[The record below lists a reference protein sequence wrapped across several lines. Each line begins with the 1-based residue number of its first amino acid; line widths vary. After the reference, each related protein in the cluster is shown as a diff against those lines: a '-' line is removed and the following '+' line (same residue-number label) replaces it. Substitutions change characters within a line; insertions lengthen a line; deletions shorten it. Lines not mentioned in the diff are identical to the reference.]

1 MEKYIMVQVLHKRAR
16 TTEETRREIQNS
28 KESLKKLSCKYG
40 VNPKTIVKW
49 KQRDFTHDAKM
60 GPKKIKSTVLS
71 ESEEEAIVAFRKM
84 TELPLDDVLYSL
96 QETIPHLSRSS
107 LHRCLKRHGCSVLP
121 KKQNTCSANPKK
133 RFKQYPIG
141 YFHIDIAEVRTAEGK
156 LYLYVAIDRTSK
168 FAYAELHKSQT
179 KMIAAEFL
187 RNLIGAVPYKI
198 HKVLTDNGI
207 QFTNHDHH
215 KNAFTHIFERICNEN
230 HIEHRKTKVKHPWT
244 NGQVERMNRTLK
256 EATVNSFHYATH
268 KELKQHLYDYLMAY
282 NFAKRLKAI
291 KGKTPWQ
298 FVLNQWTT
306 HPEYFIINPHQFTLG
321 LNS

>member
-1 MEKYIMVQVLHKRAR
+1 MGQVLHSNAR
-16 TTEETRREIQNS
+16 TTEAIRREIRNS
-28 KESLKKLSCKYG
+28 EESIAKAAVRFN
-40 VNPKTIVKW
+40 VNPKTILKW
-49 KQRDFTHDAKM
+49 RKRKDTKDLPM

-71 ESEEEAIVAFRKM
+71 EAEEESIVAFRKM

-121 KKQNTCSANPKK
+121 KKQISTSADKK
-133 RFKQYPIG
+133 KFKQYPIG

-187 RNLIGAVPYKI
+187 PNLIKAVPYKI

-215 KNAFTHIFERICNEN
+215 KNAFTHIFERVCNEYQ
-230 HIEHRKTKVKHPWT
+230 IEHRKTKIKHPWT

-256 EATVNSFHYATH
+256 EATVNSFHYASH
-268 KELKQHLYDYLMAY
+268 DELKQHLHAYLMAY
-282 NFAKRLKAI
+282 NFAKRLKDI

-298 FVLNQWTT
+298 FILNQWTI
-306 HPEYFIINPHQFTLG
+306 HPEYFILNPNHFLMG
-321 LNS
+321 LNT

>member
-1 MEKYIMVQVLHKRAR
+1 MGQVLHSNAR
-16 TTEETRREIQNS
+16 TTEAIRREIRNS
-28 KESLKKLSCKYG
+28 KESIAKAAVRFN
-40 VNPKTIVKW
+40 VNPKTILKW
-49 KQRDFTHDAKM
+49 RKREDTKDLPM

-71 ESEEEAIVAFRKM
+71 EAEEESIVAFRKM

-121 KKQNTCSANPKK
+121 KKQVSTSADKK
-133 RFKQYPIG
+133 KFKQYPIG

-179 KMIAAEFL
+179 KMVAAEFL
-187 RNLIGAVPYKI
+187 RNLIKAVPYKI

-215 KNAFTHIFERICNEN
+215 KNAFTHIFLRICNEN
-230 HIEHRKTKVKHPWT
+230 QIEHRKTKVKHPWT

-256 EATVNSFHYATH
+256 EATVNSFHYASH
-268 KELKQHLYDYLMAY
+268 DELKQHLHAYLMAY

-298 FVLNQWTT
+298 FILNQWTI
-306 HPEYFIINPHQFTLG
+306 HPEYFTLNPNQFLVG
-321 LNS
+321 LNR

>member
-1 MEKYIMVQVLHKRAR
+1 
-16 TTEETRREIQNS
+16 
-28 KESLKKLSCKYG
+28 
-40 VNPKTIVKW
+40 
-49 KQRDFTHDAKM
+49 M
-60 GPKKIKSTVLS
+60 GPKKIRSTVLS
-71 ESEEEAIVAFRKM
+71 EAEEEAIVAFREL
-84 TELPLDDVLYSL
+84 TQLPLDDVLYSL

-121 KKQNTCSANPKK
+121 RKEISTSADKKK
-133 RFKQYPIG
+133 FKSYPIG

-168 FAYAELHKSQT
+168 FAYAELHKNQT

-187 RNLIGAVPYKI
+187 RNLIKAVPYKI

-215 KNAFTHIFERICNEN
+215 KNALTHIFERVCNEH
-230 HIEHRKTKVKHPWT
+230 HIEHRKTKIKHPWT

-256 EATVNSFHYATH
+256 DATVKTFHYATH
-268 KELKQHLYDYLMAY
+268 QQLKEHLHDYLMAY
-282 NFAKRLKAI
+282 NFAKRLKAL

-298 FVLNQWTT
+298 FVLNQWTNN
-306 HPEYFIINPHQFTLG
+306 PGYFIVNPHQFIVG
-321 LNS
+321 LNNYTSAPRRLTAQELKYNNRKKVSQCSH

>member
-1 MEKYIMVQVLHKRAR
+1 MGQLLHKRAR
-16 TTEETRREIQNS
+16 TTEEVRRDIQNS
-28 KESLKKLSCKYG
+28 KESLIKLSQKYG
-40 VNPKTIVKW
+40 VNPKTILKW
-49 KQRDFTHDAKM
+49 KKRDYTHDAKM

-71 ESEEEAIVAFRKM
+71 EGEEEAIVAFRKM

-121 KKQNTCSANPKK
+121 KKQSAIISADKK
-133 RFKQYPIG
+133 KFKQYPIG

-179 KMIAAEFL
+179 KAIAAEFL
-187 RNLIGAVPYKI
+187 RNLIKAVPYKI

-207 QFTNHDHH
+207 QFTNHEHH
-215 KNAFTHIFERICNEN
+215 KNACIHIFERVCNAN
-230 HIEHRKTKVKHPWT
+230 QIEHRKTKIKHPWT

-256 EATVNSFHYATH
+256 EATVNNFYYSSHDA
-268 KELKQHLYDYLMAY
+268 LKQHLHAYLMAY

-291 KGKTPWQ
+291 KGNSPWQ
-298 FVLNQWTT
+298 FILNQWTIY
-306 HPEYFIINPHQFTLG
+306 PECFILNPNHFLLG
-321 LNS
+321 LNSYL

>member
-1 MEKYIMVQVLHKRAR
+1 MGQILHANAR
-16 TTEETRREIQNS
+16 TTEAIRREIRNS
-28 KESLKKLSCKYG
+28 EESIAKAAARFN
-40 VNPKTIVKW
+40 VNPKTIIKW
-49 KQRDFTHDAKM
+49 RKREDTKDLPM

-71 ESEEEAIVAFRKM
+71 EAEEEAIVAFRQL
-84 TELPLDDVLYSL
+84 TQLPLDDVLYSL

-121 KKQNTCSANPKK
+121 KKELSSSSDKK
-133 RFKQYPIG
+133 KFKQYPIG

-187 RNLIGAVPYKI
+187 RNLIKALPYKI
-198 HKVLTDNGI
+198 NKVLTDNGI

-215 KNAFTHIFERICNEN
+215 KNAFTHIFERVCNEN
-230 HIEHRKTKVKHPWT
+230 KIEHRKTKIKHPWT

-256 EATVNSFHYATH
+256 EATVNNFHYASH
-268 KELKQHLYDYLMAY
+268 HELKQHLHAYLMAY

-291 KGKTPWQ
+291 KGNTPWQ
-298 FVLNQWTT
+298 FILNQWTT
-306 HPEYFIINPHQFTLG
+306 YPEYFILNPNHSLTG
-321 LNS
+321 LNN

>member
-1 MEKYIMVQVLHKRAR
+1 MEKKLMGQVLHSNAR
-16 TTEETRREIQNS
+16 TTEAIRREIRNS
-28 KESLKKLSCKYG
+28 KESIAKAAVRFN
-40 VNPKTIVKW
+40 VNPKTILKW
-49 KQRDFTHDAKM
+49 RKREDTKDLPM

-71 ESEEEAIVAFRKM
+71 EAEEESIVAFRKM

-121 KKQNTCSANPKK
+121 KKQVSTSADKK
-133 RFKQYPIG
+133 KFKQYPIG

-179 KMIAAEFL
+179 KMVAAEFL
-187 RNLIGAVPYKI
+187 RNLIKAVPYKI

-215 KNAFTHIFERICNEN
+215 KNAFTHIFLRICNEN
-230 HIEHRKTKVKHPWT
+230 QIEHRKTKVKHPWT

-256 EATVNSFHYATH
+256 EATVSSFHYASH
-268 KELKQHLYDYLMAY
+268 DELKQHLHAYLMAY

-298 FVLNQWTT
+298 FILNQWTI
-306 HPEYFIINPHQFTLG
+306 HPEYFISILT
-321 LNS
+321 SS

>member
-1 MEKYIMVQVLHKRAR
+1 MGQVLHSNAR
-16 TTEETRREIQNS
+16 TTEAIRREIRNS
-28 KESLKKLSCKYG
+28 QESIAKAAVRFN
-40 VNPKTIVKW
+40 VNPKTILKW
-49 KQRDFTHDAKM
+49 RKREDTKDLPM

-71 ESEEEAIVAFRKM
+71 EAEEESIVAFRKM

-121 KKQNTCSANPKK
+121 KKQVSTSADKK
-133 RFKQYPIG
+133 KFKQYPIG
-141 YFHIDIAEVRTAEGK
+141 YFHIDIAEVRTTEGK

-179 KMIAAEFL
+179 KMVAAEFL
-187 RNLIGAVPYKI
+187 RNLIKAVPYKI

-215 KNAFTHIFERICNEN
+215 KNAFTHIFLRICNEN
-230 HIEHRKTKVKHPWT
+230 QIEHRKTKVKHPWT

-256 EATVNSFHYATH
+256 EATVNSFHYASH
-268 KELKQHLYDYLMAY
+268 DELKQHLHAYLMAY

-298 FVLNQWTT
+298 FILNQWTI
-306 HPEYFIINPHQFTLG
+306 HPEYFIFNPNHFLVG
-321 LNS
+321 LNI

>member
-1 MEKYIMVQVLHKRAR
+1 MEEYVMGQVLHKRAR
-16 TTEETRREIQNS
+16 TTEEVRRDIQNS
-28 KESLKKLSCKYG
+28 QESLIKLSIKYG
-40 VNPKTIVKW
+40 VNPKTIQKW
-49 KQRDFTHDAKM
+49 KKRDFTHDAKM
-60 GPKKIKSTVLS
+60 GPKVVKSTVLS
-71 ESEEEAIVAFRKM
+71 EAEERAIVLFRKM

-107 LHRCLKRHGCSVLP
+107 LHRCLQRHGCSVLP
-121 KKQNTCSANPKK
+121 KKQISTSADKK
-133 RFKQYPIG
+133 KFKQYPIG

-187 RNLIGAVPYKI
+187 RNLIKAVPYKI
-198 HKVLTDNGI
+198 HKILTDNGI

-215 KNAFTHIFERICNEN
+215 KNAFTHIFERVCNE
-230 HIEHRKTKVKHPWT
+230 HQIEHRKTKIKHPWT

-256 EATVNSFHYATH
+256 EATVNNFHYASDD
-268 KELKQHLYDYLMAY
+268 ELKQHLHAYLMAY

-298 FVLNQWTT
+298 FILNQWTI
-306 HPEYFIINPHQFTLG
+306 HPEYFILNPNHFLLG
-321 LNS
+321 LNT

>member
-1 MEKYIMVQVLHKRAR
+1 MGQVLHANAR
-16 TTEETRREIQNS
+16 TTEAIRREIRNN
-28 KESLKKLSCKYG
+28 KESIAKAAIRFN
-40 VNPKTIVKW
+40 VNPKTIIKW
-49 KQRDFTHDAKM
+49 RKREDTKDLPM

-71 ESEEEAIVAFRKM
+71 EAEEEAIVAFRKM

-107 LHRCLKRHGCSVLP
+107 LHRCLKRNRCSVLS
-121 KKQNTCSANPKK
+121 KKQVMTSASKK
-133 RFKQYPIG
+133 KFKQYPIG

-187 RNLIGAVPYKI
+187 DNLIKAVPYKI
-198 HKVLTDNGI
+198 HKVLTDI
-207 QFTNHDHH
+207 QFADHH
-215 KNAFTHIFERICNEN
+215 KNAFTHIFERICNAN
-230 HIEHRKTKVKHPWT
+230 NIEHRKTKIKHPWT

-256 EATVNSFHYATH
+256 EATVNNFYYASH
-268 KELKQHLYDYLMAY
+268 DKLKKHIHAYLMAY

-291 KGKTPWQ
+291 KGNTPWQ
-298 FVLNQWTT
+298 FILSQWTI
-306 HPEYFIINPHQFTLG
+306 HPEYFILNPNHFLLG
-321 LNS
+321 LNN

>member
-1 MEKYIMVQVLHKRAR
+1 MGQVLHSNAR
-16 TTEETRREIQNS
+16 TTEAIRREIRNS
-28 KESLKKLSCKYG
+28 KESIAKAAVRFN
-40 VNPKTIVKW
+40 VNPKTILKW
-49 KQRDFTHDAKM
+49 RKREDTKDLPM

-71 ESEEEAIVAFRKM
+71 EAEEESIVAFRKM

-121 KKQNTCSANPKK
+121 KKQVSTSADKK
-133 RFKQYPIG
+133 KFKQYPIG

-179 KMIAAEFL
+179 KMVAAEFL
-187 RNLIGAVPYKI
+187 RNLIKAVPYKI

-215 KNAFTHIFERICNEN
+215 KNAFTHIFLRICNEN
-230 HIEHRKTKVKHPWT
+230 QIEHRKTKVKHPWT

-256 EATVNSFHYATH
+256 EATVNSFHYASH
-268 KELKQHLYDYLMAY
+268 DELKQHLHAYLMAY

-298 FVLNQWTT
+298 FILNQWTI
-306 HPEYFIINPHQFTLG
+306 HPEYFILDPNQFLVG
-321 LNS
+321 LNN

>member
-1 MEKYIMVQVLHKRAR
+1 MGQILHANAR
-16 TTEETRREIQNS
+16 TTEAIRREIRNS
-28 KESLKKLSCKYG
+28 EESIAKAAARFN
-40 VNPKTIVKW
+40 VNPKTIIKW
-49 KQRDFTHDAKM
+49 RKREDTKDLPM

-71 ESEEEAIVAFRKM
+71 EAEEEAIVAFRQL
-84 TELPLDDVLYSL
+84 TQLPLDDVLYSL

-121 KKQNTCSANPKK
+121 KKELSSSSDKK
-133 RFKQYPIG
+133 KFKQYPIG

-187 RNLIGAVPYKI
+187 RNLIKAVPYKI
-198 HKVLTDNGI
+198 NKVLTDNGI

-215 KNAFTHIFERICNEN
+215 KNAFTHIFERVCNEN
-230 HIEHRKTKVKHPWT
+230 KIEHRKTKIKHPRT
-244 NGQVERMNRTLK
+244 SGQVERMNRTLK
-256 EATVNSFHYATH
+256 EATVNNFHYASH
-268 KELKQHLYDYLMAY
+268 DQLKQHLHAYLMAY

-291 KGKTPWQ
+291 KGNTPCQ
-298 FVLNQWTT
+298 FILNQWTT
-306 HPEYFIINPHQFTLG
+306 HPEYFILNPNHFLTG
-321 LNS
+321 LNI

>member
-1 MEKYIMVQVLHKRAR
+1 MGQVLHSNAR
-16 TTEETRREIQNS
+16 TTEAIRREIRAS
-28 KESLKKLSCKYG
+28 KESIAKAAIRFN
-40 VNPKTIVKW
+40 VNPKTIIKW
-49 KQRDFTHDAKM
+49 RKREDTKDLPM

-71 ESEEEAIVAFRKM
+71 EAEEEAIVAFRQL
-84 TELPLDDVLYSL
+84 TQLPLDDVLYSL
-96 QETIPHLSRSS
+96 QETMPYLSRSS

-121 KKQNTCSANPKK
+121 KKQEILPADKK
-133 RFKQYPIG
+133 KFKQYPIG

-179 KMIAAEFL
+179 KIIAAEFL
-187 RNLIGAVPYKI
+187 RNLIKAVPYKI

-215 KNAFTHIFERICNEN
+215 KNAFTHIFERVCNE
-230 HIEHRKTKVKHPWT
+230 HQIEHRKTKIKHPWT

-256 EATVNSFHYATH
+256 EATVNNFHYASH
-268 KELKQHLYDYLMAY
+268 DELKHHLHDYLMAY

-298 FVLNQWTT
+298 FVLNQWTIQ
-306 HPEYFIINPHQFTLG
+306 PEYFILNPNLFLVG
-321 LNS
+321 LNN